1 MLQGHT
7 DACHWSQFS
16 VLGYFCPNAF
26 WDTFVSSHFFSK
38 SYPKAFLIYCFI
50 FKNIFVAMEQITTAF
65 SDVLDI
71 HEELTWNRKTN

>member
-1 MLQGHT
+1 MHVIGRSSPCWDIFVQMHSGIHLCQVIF
-7 DACHWSQFS
+7 SQ
-16 VLGYFCPNAF
+16 
-26 WDTFVSSHFFSK
+26 